1 MIGLIFSSIFSIT
14 ASVAKLAEQCDGK
27 EEFGGEDYEVKPV
40 KKISRSAGLEI
51 PPADECFA
59 EWPEPT
65 LHDEG
70 KEILF
75 VGDIPGHNA
84 LFQLK
89 IELTSGLLTVA
100 SIFEK
105 CRHSHEIP
113 LTGNHRKKFKKE
125 FRNGTLV
132 IRISRSP

>member
-1 MIGLIFSSIFSIT
+1 MIGLFLNGIFSIT
-14 ASVAKLAEQCDGK
+14 ASVANLAEQCDSR
-27 EEFGGEDYEVKPV
+27 EEFGGEDFEVKPV
-40 KKISRSAGLEI
+40 KKNSRNDGLEI

-75 VGDIPGHNA
+75 IGDIPGHNA
-84 LFQLK
+84 LCQLK
-89 IELTSGLLTVA
+89 TELKDGYLTIESLFRA
-100 SIFEK
+100 
-105 CRHSHEIP
+105 CHHSHVVAVS
-113 LTGNHRKKFKKE
+113 GNLRKKFKKE
-125 FRNGTLV
+125 FRNGTLI